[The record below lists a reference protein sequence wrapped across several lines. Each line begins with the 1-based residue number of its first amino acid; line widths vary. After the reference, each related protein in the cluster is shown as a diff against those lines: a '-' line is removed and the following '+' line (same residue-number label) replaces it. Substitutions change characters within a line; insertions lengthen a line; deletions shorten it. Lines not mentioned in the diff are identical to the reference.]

1 MFDVPRG
8 AILSAGSGGHLKEAA
23 YVCPLCSLRDK
34 FRQLLQL
41 VSPCGFNC
49 TVPRPLR
56 IGTCYLGVTPFPSAF
71 FHLSNA
77 MANSELFSLFTLAQ
91 AAPGG
96 GGLGQ
101 FLPIILLFV
110 GMWFLIIAPQRKRQK
125 AHDQMLSELK
135 SGDEIITSGGVYG
148 TITNVKDD
156 RFIVRIADNT
166 KIELGKGFVASK
178 VAAKEAE

>member
-1 MFDVPRG
+1 MCFL
-8 AILSAGSGGHLKEAA
+8 A
-23 YVCPLCSLRDK
+23 
-34 FRQLLQL
+34 
-41 VSPCGFNC
+41 
-49 TVPRPLR
+49 
-56 IGTCYLGVTPFPSAF
+56 
-71 FHLSNA
+71 
-77 MANSELFSLFTLAQ
+77 FTLRRDNQ
-91 AAPGG
+91 EPHTHKEQDD
-96 GGLGQ
+96 GQ